1 MYPLSEEGD
10 GMTPQQKQ
18 EFTTMLTAIEGEREY
33 TDHVTRAICVLC
45 RILLE
50 VVPEPLPEIQRDQ
63 R

>member
-1 MYPLSEEGD
+1 
-10 GMTPQQKQ
+10 MTPQQKQ